1 MSTLFDLSGLSLEL
15 RTEIES
21 SPRWTKFFSSKP
33 KALLGVDSNAKTVK
47 GQAMGFFTAILYL
60 SPADISGVNL
70 CPMAKLAGCE
80 QACLASAGRG
90 AFRSVFMARL
100 RKTLFFLQYQSEFL
114 ALLRKEIAK
123 LSAKYGS
130 QLLVRLNGT
139 SDIPFENVIIET
151 LGHNVFLEFPDV
163 QFYDYTKHPSRNLEG
178 KTAGNYDLT
187 YSFSA
192 LTPRVT
198 SEKGLTNP
206 WNKRT
211 AVVFHRREDIPQSFR
226 GWPVVDGD
234 DTDVRHIEPERVV
247 VALYAKGKAKHDTGP
262 FVQRMGRDYP
272 VIALHAA

>member
-1 MSTLFDLSGLSLEL
+1 MFDLSALSADL

-21 SPRWTKFFSSKP
+21 SPKWVKFFSSKP
-33 KALLGVDSNAKTVK
+33 KQLLGVDSNAKTVK

-139 SDIPFENVIIET
+139 SDIRWELFGIPQA
-151 LGHNVFLEFPDV
+151 FPNV
-163 QFYDYTKHPSRNLEG
+163 QFYDYTKIANRKGIP
-178 KTAGNYDLT
+178 ANYDLT
-187 YSFSA
+187 FSGSGVAEYQPIMFKAKSQGMRIAMVFRSRDAIPSSFDGM
-192 LTPRVT
+192 T
-198 SEKGLTNP
+198 
-206 WNKRT
+206 
-211 AVVFHRREDIPQSFR
+211 
-226 GWPVVDGD
+226 VVDGD
-234 DTDVRHIEPERVV
+234 NSDIRHLDPQGVIVG
-247 VALYAKGKAKHDTGP
+247 LYAKGKAKTDRSG
-262 FVQRMGRDYP
+262 FV
-272 VIALHAA
+272 I

>member
-1 MSTLFDLSGLSLEL
+1 MSILFDLSGLSHEL

-21 SPRWTKFFSSKP
+21 SPRWTKFFSAKP
-33 KALLGVDSNAKTVK
+33 KQLLGVDSNAKTVK

-70 CPMAKLAGCE
+70 CPLAKLAGCE

-139 SDIPFENVIIET
+139 SDIRWELFGIPQAFA
-151 LGHNVFLEFPDV
+151 DV
-163 QFYDYTKHPSRNLEG
+163 QFYDYTKIPNRKG
-178 KTAGNYDLT
+178 IPANYDLT
-187 YSFSA
+187 FSGSGVA
-192 LTPRVT
+192 EYQPIMFKAKSQGMRI
-198 SEKGLTNP
+198 
-206 WNKRT
+206 
-211 AVVFHRREDIPQSFR
+211 AMVFRSRDAIPSTFD
-226 GWPVVDGD
+226 GMTVVDGD
-234 DTDVRHIEPERVV
+234 NSDIRHLDPQGVIVG
-247 VALYAKGKAKHDTGP
+247 LYAKGKAKTDRSG
-262 FVQRMGRDYP
+262 FV
-272 VIALHAA
+272 I